1 MTAPYMRP
9 ADGTRRA
16 EGTPQ
21 CRERYA
27 LNQAT
32 PAGMTPS
39 SKLCLRCGR
48 VTARRDA
55 DGWPWCGG
63 ELPTIGATA

>member
-9 ADGTRRA
+9 AAGLRRA
-16 EGTPQ
+16 EGIPP
-21 CRERYA
+21 CKERFA

-32 PAGMTPS
+32 PPGMTPRGA
-39 SKLCLRCGR
+39 CCIHCGR
-48 VTARRDA
+48 VTARRDE